1 MKDIK
6 VLGTGCSKCK
16 LTMKAIEE
24 VAQQQGVQVN
34 LQKVEELR
42 DIMAYR
48 VLSTPGVV
56 VDGKVVHVGSVPSRD
71 LIISWLH

>member
-6 VLGTGCSKCK
+6 VLGSGCAKCK
-16 LTMKAIEE
+16 LTFKAIEE
-24 VAQQQGVQVN
+24 VAKQQGVEVN
-34 LQKVEELR
+34 LQKVEEIR

-56 VDGKVVHVGSVPSRD
+56 VDGKVVHVGSVPSKE
-71 LIISWLH
+71 LIASWLH